1 MLSDAS
7 KSDEVLVANRVLAFL
22 VQKTQGPASHYKR
35 NFQVHVVERCTAVL
49 KRGFEPEPSNITR
62 RLTMSLTPMLVNLES
77 SRTTGLLPRNPSVVN
92 FWFTDSSL
100 ILLCSRTSYVLVA
113 VFSPL
118 QWFYQLIGTYSP
130 DLASPCGII
139 AESNKGECENERGR

>member
-7 KSDEVLVANRVLAFL
+7 KSYEVLVANRVLAFL

-62 RLTMSLTPMLVNLES
+62 RLTISLTPMLVNLES
-77 SRTTGLLPRNPSVVN
+77 SRTTGLPPRNPSVVKL
-92 FWFTDSSL
+92 WFTDSSL
-100 ILLCSRTSYVLVA
+100 ILLCSQTSYVLVA
-113 VFSPL
+113 VFAPPSANLVCPCNTCQVCL
-118 QWFYQLIGTYSP
+118 HLHSHGTFGKVTSIFFS
-130 DLASPCGII
+130 D
-139 AESNKGECENERGR
+139 